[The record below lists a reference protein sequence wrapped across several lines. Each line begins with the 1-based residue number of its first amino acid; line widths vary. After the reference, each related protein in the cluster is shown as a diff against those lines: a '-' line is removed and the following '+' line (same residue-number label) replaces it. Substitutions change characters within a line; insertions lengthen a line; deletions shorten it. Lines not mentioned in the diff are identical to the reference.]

1 MRLEPMLNLLGI
13 PFNTNSAREIMQEK
27 HAATSHL
34 LYQMYIALTNKE
46 KRNLTGATME
56 TMRPAAPVRLEQFQ
70 SQIYQKSLKSKTPRQ
85 TDLNLDML
93 RARYD
98 KFKIE
103 KEQKAFEIKFKE
115 QEEQKSEVQKKRVY
129 LMNKAKET
137 RQQQADLI
145 AKIKFVQQFSY
156 FCLIFAFWVKW

>member
-13 PFNTNSAREIMQEK
+13 PFNTNSAREIMEEN
-27 HAATSHL
+27 HWSTSQL
-34 LYQMYIALTNKE
+34 LYQLYIALTNKE

-70 SQIYQKSLKSKTPRQ
+70 SQIYQKNLKSKTPRQ

-103 KEQKAFEIKFKE
+103 KEQQAFEKQFKD
-115 QEEQKSEVQKKRVY
+115 EEDYKNEVQKKRIA
-129 LMNKAKET
+129 LMNKSKET
-137 RQQQADLI
+137 RQQQAEII
-145 AKIKFVQQFSY
+145 AKIKFFFLKQ
-156 FCLIFAFWVKW
+156 

>member
-13 PFNTNSAREIMQEK
+13 PFNTNSAREIMEEN
-27 HAATSHL
+27 HWSTSQL
-34 LYQMYIALTNKE
+34 LYQLYIALTNKE

-70 SQIYQKSLKSKTPRQ
+70 SQIYQKNLKSKTPRQ

-103 KEQKAFEIKFKE
+103 KEQQAFEKQFKD
-115 QEEQKSEVQKKRVY
+115 EEDYKNEVQKKRIA
-129 LMNKAKET
+129 LMNKSKET
-137 RQQQADLI
+137 RQQQAEII
-145 AKIKFVQQFSY
+145 AKIKY
-156 FCLIFAFWVKW
+156 FFLKQ